1 MKKFTVITICLNVEN
16 DIGSTIASV
25 LHQTSSDF
33 EYIIKDGLSNE
44 IVTFIINGVICEVCF
59 CLLALI
65 CCRGIRA
72 QRQLEGIALG
82 ILRKCIHK
90 LTR

>member
-33 EYIIKDGLSNE
+33 EYIIKDGLSKDNTLNIAE
-44 IVTFIINGVICEVCF
+44 CF
-59 CLLALI
+59 RVAFSEK
-65 CCRGIRA
+65 GIPFR
-72 QRQLEGIALG
+72 
-82 ILRKCIHK
+82 ILSQGG
-90 LTR
+90 LSQ

>member
-1 MKKFTVITICLNVEN
+1 MLFGIIVAAIAVSQIITRQIFIMN
-16 DIGSTIASV
+16 G
-25 LHQTSSDF
+25 
-33 EYIIKDGLSNE
+33 

-82 ILRKCIHK
+82 MLRKVINK